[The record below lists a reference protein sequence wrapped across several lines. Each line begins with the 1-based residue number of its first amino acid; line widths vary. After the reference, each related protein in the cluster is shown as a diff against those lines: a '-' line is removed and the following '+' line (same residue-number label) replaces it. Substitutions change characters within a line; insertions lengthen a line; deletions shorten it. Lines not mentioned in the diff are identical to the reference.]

1 MDILKTSALELGQQI
16 AARQV
21 SAPEATQALLDRIAT
36 YDSRHNAYISVAK
49 DQALAQAAEI
59 QKRLDAGESLSPL
72 AGVPMAVKDN
82 INTQGLRTTCGSQM
96 LWDYVSPYNAT
107 AVGRLLDGGA
117 VLLGKTNLD
126 EFAMGNTSETSFAGI
141 TKNPWDVTRVPGGSS
156 GGSAAAVAA
165 GEAVYALGSDT
176 GGSIRQPASFCGV
189 TGLKPTYGA
198 VSRFGLVAYA
208 SSLDQIGPIAR
219 TAADCGAI
227 LATIAGPDGR
237 DSTAMPA
244 GRSLDTAALMAAA
257 QAAATGTLQDQPL
270 KGLNIGL
277 PAEYFG
283 AGLQPEVKAAVEAAI
298 ATFTA
303 LGATCETCHLP
314 LLDEGI
320 ATYYLIATAE
330 ASANLA
336 RYDGIQYGFRP
347 AGQEYEDLAAF
358 YAAARTQG
366 FGAEVRRRIMLGTFA
381 LSSGY
386 YDAYYLKALK
396 VRKLLQQSY
405 REALSQFD
413 VLLGPVAPTTA
424 PVIGTTL
431 SDPLQG
437 YLADIYTVAA
447 NLTGLPGLALPCGF
461 DTAGLPIGLQLIGRA
476 FDETTLVKIGG
487 AFQRVTDFHEKSPV
501 L

>member
-1 MDILKTSALELGQQI
+1 MDIHTLSALELGRKI
-16 AARQV
+16 TGREI
-21 SAPEATQALLDRIAT
+21 SSPEATQIVLDRIAR
-36 YDSRHNAYISVAK
+36 YDERHNAYLTVAAE
-49 DQALAQAAEI
+49 QALAQAAAV
-59 QKRLDAGESLSPL
+59 QKQLDGGEQLMPL
-72 AGVPMAVKDN
+72 AGVPMAIKDN
-82 INTQGLRTTCGSQM
+82 ISTKGIRTTCASKM
-96 LWDYVSPYNAT
+96 LWDYVPPYNAT
-107 AVGRLLDGGA
+107 AVDRLVLNGA

-126 EFAMGNTSETSFAGI
+126 EFAMGNTSETSYGGI
-141 TKNPWDVTRVPGGSS
+141 TRNPWATDRVPGGSS

-165 GEAVYALGSDT
+165 GEAIYALGSDT

-208 SSLDQIGPIAR
+208 SSLDQIGPIAK

-227 LATIAGPDGR
+227 LAQIAGPDSK

-244 GRSLDTAALMAAA
+244 GRNIDTAALLAAIE
-257 QAAATGTLQDQPL
+257 TGEKADDPLPL
-270 KGLNIGL
+270 KGLKVGV
-277 PAEYFG
+277 PVEYFG
-283 AGLQPEVKAAVEAAI
+283 EGLQPAVRTAVEAVA
-298 ATFTA
+298 AKLA
-303 LGATCETCHLP
+303 ELGATCEPCHLP
-314 LLDEGI
+314 LIEEGI

-347 AGQEYEDLAAF
+347 EAKDYADLADF
-358 YAAARTQG
+358 YAHARTEG
-366 FGAEVRRRIMLGTFA
+366 FGPEVRRRIMLGTFA

-396 VRKLLQQSY
+396 VRRLLQQGY
-405 REALSQFD
+405 REALSKYD

-424 PVIGTTL
+424 PKIGTTL
-431 SDPLQG
+431 ADPLQS

-447 NLTGLPGLALPCGF
+447 NLTGLPGLSIPCGR
-461 DTAGLPIGLQLIGRA
+461 DEQGLPIGCQLIGRA
-476 FDETTLVKIGG
+476 FDEATLVRTGV
-487 AFQRVTDFHEKSPV
+487 AYQQVTDHHRQSPA

>member
-1 MDILKTSALELGQQI
+1 MDINTLSALELGRKI
-16 AARQV
+16 ADREL
-21 SAPEATQALLDRIAT
+21 SAPEATQALLDRIAAQDET
-36 YDSRHNAYISVAK
+36 VKAYLTVAPE
-49 DQALAQAAEI
+49 QALAQATAV
-59 QKRLDAGESLSPL
+59 QHRLDKGEQLMPL
-72 AGVPMAVKDN
+72 AGVPMAIKDN
-82 INTQGLRTTCGSQM
+82 ISTKGLRTTCGSKM
-96 LWDYVSPYNAT
+96 LWDYVPPYDAT
-107 AVGRLLDGGA
+107 AADRLLAGGA

-126 EFAMGNTSETSFAGI
+126 EFAMGNTTETSYGGI
-141 TKNPWDVTRVPGGSS
+141 TTNPWASDRVPGGSS

-176 GGSIRQPASFCGV
+176 GGSIRQPASYCGV

-198 VSRFGLVAYA
+198 VSRFGLVAYG

-227 LATIAGPDGR
+227 LAQIAGPDSK

-244 GRSLDTAALMAAA
+244 GRNLDTAALIKAIEP
-257 QAAATGTLQDQPL
+257 GKSVEGL
-270 KGLNIGL
+270 KIGI

-283 AGLQPEVKAAVEAAI
+283 EGLQPEVRAAVEAA
-298 ATFTA
+298 AAQLAA
-303 LGATCETCHLP
+303 LGATVEPCHLP
-314 LLDEGI
+314 LVEEGI

-347 AGQEYEDLAAF
+347 EGAAYEDLADF
-358 YAAARTQG
+358 YAQARTEG
-366 FGAEVRRRIMLGTFA
+366 FGPEVRRRIMLGTFA

-396 VRKLLQQSY
+396 VRKLLQQGY
-405 REALSQFD
+405 REALSRFD
-413 VLLGPVAPTTA
+413 LLLGPVAPTTA
-424 PVIGTTL
+424 PKIGTTL

-447 NLTGLPGLALPCGF
+447 NLTGLPGLSLPCGF
-461 DTAGLPIGLQLIGRA
+461 DQAGLPIGVQLIGRA
-476 FDETTLVKIGG
+476 FDEATLVRAGVAYQEATG
-487 AFQRVTDFHEKSPV
+487 HHRQSPA